1 MKVLGKNYTTIWIKE
16 EDEEVISIIDQRYLP
31 HRFITED
38 IHTVSEMVQAIK
50 DMHVRGAGLTGAAAG
65 YGMYLATIEASHKN
79 SFDHVLAC
87 ADALKATRPTA
98 VNLEWAVNK
107 QLNAI
112 AQGKTASE
120 KIEIARKMAVLIAQE
135 DAEYCRRIHLKW
147 LTK

>member
-1 MKVLGKNYTTIWIKE
+1 MKVLGKNYRTIWINE
-16 EDEEVISIIDQRYLP
+16 EDEEAISIIDQRYLP

-38 IHTVSEMVQAIK
+38 LHTVSEMVYAIK
-50 DMHVRGAGLTGAAAG
+50 DMHVRGASLISVAAG
-65 YGMYLATIEASHKN
+65 YGMYLATIQSSHEN
-79 SFDHVLAC
+79 SFEHILAS

-120 KIEIARKMAVLIAQE
+120 KIKSLEKRLIRLHRKTRNIDVPI
-135 DAEYCRRIHLKW
+135 KFFSP
-147 LTK
+147 